1 MGKYYITEVKTNKD
15 IKQWLDF
22 PARLYKNDPHY
33 VKPLDDEIEAI
44 FDKSKNKLFR
54 HGDAIR
60 FILKDKDG
68 NVIGRIAAF
77 YDEKTSNT
85 YNKEENGQP
94 TGGCGFFDCINDQE
108 AAEMPLSNGILN
120 MAKKRWTVR

>member
-44 FDKSKNKLFR
+44 FDKSKNNLTQKRQYCPF
-54 HGDAIR
+54 AI
-60 FILKDKDG
+60 
-68 NVIGRIAAF
+68 
-77 YDEKTSNT
+77 NT
-85 YNKEENGQP
+85 TLY
-94 TGGCGFFDCINDQE
+94 
-108 AAEMPLSNGILN
+108 ILN
-120 MAKKRWTVR
+120 FG

>member
-85 YNKEENGQP
+85 YSKEENGQP
-94 TGGCGFFDCINDQE
+94 TGGCGFFDCINDVSLT
-108 AAEMPLSNGILN
+108 APIPNIRRTSIRPMPRSSE
-120 MAKKRWTVR
+120 